1 MLMYQGN
8 GIIIAHITLNLHI
21 FILVKLSDAYIF
33 LCVLHALSSLLFFDF
48 LFLSIFGDPTICIT
62 IFMYVYRLI

>member
-1 MLMYQGN
+1 MDQGN
-8 GIIIAHITLNLHI
+8 GIIIAHITLNLNI

-33 LCVLHALSSLLFFDF
+33 LSVLYPLSSLLFFDF
-48 LFLSIFGDPTICIT
+48 LFLSIFGDPTHCIT